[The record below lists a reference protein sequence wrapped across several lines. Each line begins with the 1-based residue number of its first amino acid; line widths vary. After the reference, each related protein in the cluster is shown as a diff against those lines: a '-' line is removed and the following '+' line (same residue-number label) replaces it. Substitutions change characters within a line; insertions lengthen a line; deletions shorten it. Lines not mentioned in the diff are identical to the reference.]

1 MNLSYWEQSTFLQGI
16 DVAIIG
22 SGIVGLNAALAIQ
35 EQKPHY
41 KVVVLERGILPAG
54 ASTKNG
60 GFACFGSAS
69 ELLDDLQEQPETVVW
84 QTLKNRWQGLQQLQ
98 KRVGRSYMDLEQHG
112 NYELFLPEDQLLY
125 EQCLAK
131 LPYLNQQIEATIG
144 VKNVFDTQAPT
155 SAMPTVKNWIR
166 NRAEGQINTGKLMQ
180 RLLDLAHQKGIL
192 ILNGVT
198 VLALEEQ
205 AQKVQIS
212 TQNLGMLIANKVLVA
227 TNGFA
232 TSLLPNLQVLPAR
245 NQVLITK
252 PIANL
257 PLQGCF
263 HYQKGYV
270 YFRNIDNRILLGGAR
285 HLDLEGEQTT
295 AFGFSENIQT
305 YLTDF
310 LTKVILPNQAVEID
324 YWWSGIMG
332 VGTHKQPIVQQL
344 SERITVAVR
353 LGGMGIAIGALVGEQ
368 GANLVLNGIDE
379 I

>member
-41 KVVVLERGILPAG
+41 KVVVLERGVLPAG

-84 QTLKNRWQGLQQLQ
+84 QTLKKRWQGLLQLQ
-98 KRVGRSYMDLEQHG
+98 KRVGKSHMDLEQHG
-112 NYELFLPEDQLLY
+112 NYELFLPKDQLLY

-144 VKNVFDTQAPT
+144 VKNVFDTQTPT
-155 SAMPTVKNWIR
+155 AAMPTVKNWIR

-205 AQKVQIS
+205 AQKIQIS
-212 TQNLGMLIANKVLVA
+212 TQNLGMLTANKVLVA

-232 TSLLPNLQVLPAR
+232 TSLLPDLQVLPAR

-257 PLQGCF
+257 PIQGCF

-310 LTKVILPNQAVEID
+310 LKTVILPNQAVEID

-332 VGTHKQPIVQQL
+332 VGTHKQPIVRQL
-344 SERITVAVR
+344 SQRITVAVR
-353 LGGMGIAIGALVGEQ
+353 LGGMGIAIGALVGEE
-368 GANLVLNGIDE
+368 GANLVLNGK
-379 I
+379 